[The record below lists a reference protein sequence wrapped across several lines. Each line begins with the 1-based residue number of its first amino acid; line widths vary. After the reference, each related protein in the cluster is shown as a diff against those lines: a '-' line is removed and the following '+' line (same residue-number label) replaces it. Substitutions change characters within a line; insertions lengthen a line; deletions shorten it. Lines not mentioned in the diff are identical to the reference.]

1 METAIIK
8 IEERDGA
15 QVVNARELHQFLEI
29 SKPFASWIKMQIER
43 CDLMEN
49 TDYQALTQKVEN
61 PNGVGCSHRI
71 EYALTIDAA
80 KEVAMMSQTEK
91 GRQARRYFIEC
102 EKKLKEQRKPMSA
115 TEMFYQ
121 SALALREQEMRL
133 SNVELRLDAIDKE
146 REENTKLLLSV
157 EVSNNAVP
165 EIKMRDKVRQLVNRY
180 AKATNTKQQEVWHKI
195 YNTLYYSYGISIN
208 AYKEKS
214 KSKLDIAEKHGF
226 LGKIY
231 DIISNIVRE
240 KNIA

>member
-8 IEERDGA
+8 IEERNGA
-15 QVVNARELHQFLEI
+15 QVVNARELHQFLQVGKDF
-29 SKPFASWIKMQIER
+29 SNWIKER
-43 CDLMEN
+43 IVKYEF
-49 TDYQALTQKVEN
+49 VEN
-61 PNGVGCSHRI
+61 QDFEVFANFGENPKGGRPTI
-71 EYALTIDAA
+71 EYAISLDMA
-80 KEVAMMSQTEK
+80 KELSMVENNEQ
-91 GRQARRYFIEC
+91 GRIARRYFIEC

-115 TEMFYQ
+115 TEMFYR
-121 SALALREQEMRL
+121 SALALREQELRL
-133 SNVELRLDAIDKE
+133 SNVEQRLDAIDKE

-180 AKATNTKQQEVWHKI
+180 AKAANTKQQEVWHKI
-195 YNTLYYSYGISIN
+195 YDTLYYSYGISIN

-214 KSKLDIAEKHGF
+214 KSKLDIAERHGF

-231 DIISNIVRE
+231 DIISNMVRE